1 MQIDKNNIIER
12 INYLIDLATK
22 AVPQWD
28 HSACNEVASGTI
40 AILEYLYGANSHKTK
55 AFLEQHVACCKD
67 KDSPRPFVGLA
78 GSAKGVLCSIKSEV
92 EAGLVGNIQLQA
104 QAGIFGDFI
113 TAARRA
119 LEEDSKDVAAVL
131 TCAALED
138 ALKRYA
144 EQQGLDV
151 SDADMSQV
159 INALKSKGVLREP
172 QATIVKSYVK
182 LRDKAFHAEWD
193 KVEKESVNSAIG
205 FTEQFILSNFS

>member
-1 MQIDKNNIIER
+1 MQNDNKIIRRIDELMKLERGRESEII
-12 INYLIDLATK
+12 
-22 AVPQWD
+22 
-28 HSACNEVASGTI
+28 SGTI
-40 AILEYLYGANSHKTK
+40 NILEQLYGGNSHKTK
-55 AFLEQHVACCKD
+55 AFLEQHAACCKQ
-67 KDSPRPFVGLA
+67 KDHNDMRRALDDLA
-78 GSAKGVLCSIKSEV
+78 YSTKGVLQSVKSEI

-104 QAGIFGDFI
+104 QAGIFADFI
-113 TAARRA
+113 TAARHA

-131 TCAALED
+131 VCAALED

-159 INALKSKGVLREP
+159 INALKSKGVLKDP

-182 LRDKAFHAEWD
+182 LRDKAFHAEWE
-193 KVEKESVNSAIG
+193 KVEKESVGAAIG

>member
-1 MQIDKNNIIER
+1 MQNDKNNIIQW
-12 INYLIDLATK
+12 INKLLNLKPESDSGY
-22 AVPQWD
+22 
-28 HSACNEVASGTI
+28 NEVVSGTI
-40 AILEYLYGANSHKTK
+40 AILEQLYGTNNHKTK
-55 AFLEQHVACCKD
+55 AFLEQYAACCSD
-67 KDSPRPFVGLA
+67 PARMRLYIGHLA
-78 GSAKGVLCSIKSEV
+78 DSAKGVLQSIKSEV

-159 INALKSKGVLREP
+159 INALKSKGVLRDP

-182 LRDKAFHAEWD
+182 LRDKAFHAEWG